1 MFSRLAESICC
12 VDYHQENHPGEP
24 ERFCMGE
31 NHCAFQEDGETPS
44 LDQTEPSLAGPG
56 VRPGSKSGSR
66 TNQAGGYEGPE
77 ARVLLGLHVGDYIR
91 GDREEACAEC
101 DDHLV
106 NVPPLCYAEEFA
118 SGLRFE
124 RFFSCLLLA
133 CRSEAAVAVFFVE
146 IEGLKL
152 YIVSREPGIHLDA
165 GFNCL
170 LITAR
175 SEVAALVGYF
185 SWFAA

>member
-1 MFSRLAESICC
+1 
-12 VDYHQENHPGEP
+12 
-24 ERFCMGE
+24 MGE

-175 SEVAALVGYF
+175 SEVDALVGYF